1 MKYCRSQFQLEVQTK
16 KLLQKRKRQLTFL
29 NKYLFTEM
37 LRAQE
42 LLTLELSSLYQKVY
56 YCFVYLVHQY
66 WKKFKCAPPPK
77 KKIIP
82 NRLKGKW
89 ETFISEQNSNAKR
102 KMQKLKT
109 EKLFLFF

>member
-1 MKYCRSQFQLEVQTK
+1 M
-16 KLLQKRKRQLTFL
+16 RKCQLTFL

-66 WKKFKCAPPPK
+66 WKKFKCAPPK
-77 KKIIP
+77 KKDNP
-82 NRLKGKW
+82 KQAQGKMGNIY
-89 ETFISEQNSNAKR
+89 F
-102 KMQKLKT
+102 
-109 EKLFLFF
+109 